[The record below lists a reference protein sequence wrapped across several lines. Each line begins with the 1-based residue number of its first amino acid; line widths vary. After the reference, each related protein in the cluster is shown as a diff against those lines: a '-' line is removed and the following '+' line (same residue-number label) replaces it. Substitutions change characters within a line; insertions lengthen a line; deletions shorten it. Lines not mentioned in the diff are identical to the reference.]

1 MSRTNFRQADIERVI
16 RAAKAEG
23 AAVQMDMRTLVVTVI
38 PTIHRPIEVDQRFQ
52 KTRILPVSNFA
63 PDGKDNFDED

>member
-1 MSRTNFRQADIERVI
+1 MERTNFRQADIERVI

-23 AAVQMDMRTLVVTVI
+23 ATVQMDMRTLVITVI
-38 PTIHRPIEVDQRFQ
+38 PAIHKATEVDRRFQ
-52 KTRILPVSNFA
+52 KTRILPESNFA